1 MQKRWTISSLKQK
14 PLFINW
20 RPSHLLTFICRDS
33 LEQNNECT
41 RTQAARAQ
49 PRTCEGPADSQ
60 RDSRYRGQIYRQL
73 PGARPVEGS
82 LPSLPSNTARLQHTS
97 VFYDTSCRTLC
108 WQARESRYKMFP
120 ALRLA
125 DGRTGNY
132 TAKTQPTQ
140 PRASRCVS
148 TAPGA
153 LGRTEAARRP
163 RYQRRSPPGTF
174 KTAGTA

>member
-20 RPSHLLTFICRDS
+20 RPSHLLTFIYCDS

-73 PGARPVEGS
+73 PGARRVEGS
-82 LPSLPSNTARLQHTS
+82 LPSPAKQHGQASAHLRVLWYLLPHAILTGQRKPVQNVPCPALSRWQDWQLHSRDPANTAPS
-97 VFYDTSCRTLC
+97 I
-108 WQARESRYKMFP
+108 
-120 ALRLA
+120 ALRI
-125 DGRTGNY
+125 DGAGCSGEDRSGA
-132 TAKTQPTQ
+132 TALIPTPQ
-140 PRASRCVS
+140 S
-148 TAPGA
+148 TRH
-153 LGRTEAARRP
+153 L
-163 RYQRRSPPGTF
+163 
-174 KTAGTA
+174 